1 MWLGSLAAT
10 TDRQLLAACA
20 PKIFLTAPAATLL
33 FAKFLALG
41 LPLRTWSIPEL
52 RGFLSKPDSPA
63 EKHFLCFAD
72 FGKCQ
77 TKSSATMPEQHCV
90 QYFLV
95 DSFVSKNS
103 LAPFF
108 DFQADVAP
116 FHLQA
121 DRDCPLS
128 LFRRRVNQM
137 LLALGLSGSE
147 STAQFY
153 ADRIALAYTAHAPLP
168 VFFRH
173 FDSTPENETDRR
185 RDFTRRIQT
194 AMKTPDERCKEY
206 MEADFDYVISKFFPD
221 LQLIFRGESNTHFQQ
236 FSTLV
241 LSMPA
246 CSSLQP
252 FLPSTM
258 EAVIANLHDSDMM
271 TIIQTLPAGTP
282 TSARIALV
290 VKNSTGILTSA
301 DGIPL
306 RTVTS
311 LPPN

>member
-1 MWLGSLAAT
+1 MLLGCSKLSKTPLLLQWTTQSASKWPGTAPILTPPILLVLLLPSSSSAVKGTLLWSSGRTSWSTSPATPWPKSLELLGLSTAPTPTCGWAPAWLP
-10 TDRQLLAACA
+10 LLTASSSQPA
-20 PKIFLTAPAATLL
+20 PPRSYSDLTAPAATLL

-52 RGFLSKPDSPA
+52 RVFLSKPDSPA

-95 DSFVSKNS
+95 DSFASKNS

-128 LFRRRVNQM
+128 PFRRRVNQM

-147 STAQFY
+147 STAQFD
-153 ADRIALAYTAHAPLP
+153 ADRIRLAYTAHAPLP
-168 VFFRH
+168 VFLRH
-173 FDSTPENETDRR
+173 FDPTPENETDRR
-185 RDFTRRIQT
+185 RDFTRREITT
-194 AMKTPDERCKEY
+194 A
-206 MEADFDYVISKFFPD
+206 
-221 LQLIFRGESNTHFQQ
+221 
-236 FSTLV
+236 
-241 LSMPA
+241 
-246 CSSLQP
+246 
-252 FLPSTM
+252 
-258 EAVIANLHDSDMM
+258 
-271 TIIQTLPAGTP
+271 
-282 TSARIALV
+282 
-290 VKNSTGILTSA
+290 
-301 DGIPL
+301 
-306 RTVTS
+306 
-311 LPPN
+311 